1 MNITLIGMPGSG
13 KSTVGVLLAKTLVY
27 DFVDTDILIQKK
39 SGISLCGLIEL
50 EGTDGF
56 IRTENSVISSVKAKN
71 TVIATGG
78 SAVYGKEAMEH
89 LRNISTVVYLT
100 VPLKELSDRIKNI
113 KTRGIVMQNGQSL
126 SDVFAERSALYEKYA
141 HITVNCS
148 SLSAEECV
156 CEVINAVNKYTEG
169 KADDEE

>member
-1 MNITLIGMPGSG
+1 MPGSG

-27 DFVDTDILIQKK
+27 DFIDTDILIQKK
-39 SGISLCGLIEL
+39 AGISLCGLIEL

-56 IRTENSVISSVKAKN
+56 IKTENSVISSVNVQN

-89 LRNISTVVYLT
+89 LQSISTVVYLT
-100 VPLKELSDRIKNI
+100 VPLRELSHRIKNI

-126 SDVFAERSALYEKYA
+126 SDIFEDRSALYEKYA
-141 HITVNCS
+141 DITVSCNG
-148 SLSAEECV
+148 LSAEECV
-156 CEVINAVNKYTEG
+156 CEIINAVNRYAEG
-169 KADDEE
+169 KNDKYED